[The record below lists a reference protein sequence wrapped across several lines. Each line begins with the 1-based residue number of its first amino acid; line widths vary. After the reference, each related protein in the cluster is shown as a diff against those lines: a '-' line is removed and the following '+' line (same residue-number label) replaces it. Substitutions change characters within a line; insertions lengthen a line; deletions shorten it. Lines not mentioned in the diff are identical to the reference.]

1 MRLAMATLLAVFT
14 FSLVAVG
21 QDQQDTPKKEI
32 EKFQGTWVITSWVRD
47 GKADK
52 SHEGGK
58 VTFKGRNFER
68 TSAKETVKGTI
79 KPNPKTK
86 PKELE
91 TTLTEG
97 PDKGKTLAGIYEFEG
112 ETLKICYA
120 GPDKDR
126 PKDFTSKPESGHF
139 LLVFKRDKAEVAKR
153 EEPAK
158 PPMPAT
164 PPPPPPVT
172 IADKNLE
179 AAIRAVLQ
187 EPKAPLTETNL
198 LNVYVLEA
206 ASKGIANLQGLDKC
220 KNLAL
225 LKLTNNQVADLSPLK
240 ELVNLQ
246 SLDLANNK
254 ITDIGPLARL
264 TKLQYLE
271 LSNNQVQNVTP
282 LSKLTALSALYLSN
296 NKVADIKP
304 LGELTKLSSL
314 SLGKNQVKD
323 ISALATVNRL
333 TTLDLN
339 DNQIED
345 IRPLMKQTELSLL
358 MLERNK
364 ISDLS
369 PLTQMAKADAAGAK
383 RFAPYLRL
391 YLKGNPSPLDELKKI
406 GVRVDN

>member
-1 MRLAMATLLAVFT
+1 MRLALATLLAVFT
-14 FSLVAVG
+14 FSLAAVG
-21 QDQQDTPKKEI
+21 QDQQDTPKKEL

-86 PKELE
+86 PRELE

-97 PDKGKTLAGIYEFEG
+97 PDKGKTLSGIYEFEG
-112 ETLKICYA
+112 DTLKICYA
-120 GPDKDR
+120 APEKER
-126 PKDFTSKPESGHF
+126 PKEFTSKADSGHF
-139 LLVFKRDKAEVAKR
+139 LLVFKREKTEVVKK
-153 EEPAK
+153 EPAK
-158 PPMPAT
+158 PPMLPT

-206 ASKGIANLQGLDKC
+206 AGKGIANLQGLDKC

-225 LKLTNNQVADLSPLK
+225 LKLTNNQVADLAPLK

-246 SLDLANNK
+246 SLDLAGNK
-254 ITDIGPLARL
+254 ITDIGPLAGL

-271 LSNNQVQNVTP
+271 LSNNQVQNVAP
-282 LSKLTALSALYLSN
+282 LNKLSALSALYLSN
-296 NKVADIKP
+296 NKVADVAP
-304 LGELTKLSSL
+304 LSELTKLSSL
-314 SLGKNQVKD
+314 SLSKNQIKD
-323 ISALATVNRL
+323 ISGLAKVTRL

-345 IRPLMKQTELSLL
+345 IRPLMKQSELSLL
-358 MLERNK
+358 MLERNR
-364 ISDLS
+364 ISDLT
-369 PLTQMAKADAAGAK
+369 PLTQMAKADAEGAK
-383 RFAPYLRL
+383 RFAPYLRV

-406 GVRVDN
+406 GVRVDH